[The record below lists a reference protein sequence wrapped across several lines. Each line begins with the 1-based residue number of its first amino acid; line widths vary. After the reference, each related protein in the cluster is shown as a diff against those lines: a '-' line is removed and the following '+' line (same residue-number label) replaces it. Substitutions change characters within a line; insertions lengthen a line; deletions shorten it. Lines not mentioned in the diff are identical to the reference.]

1 MIAAIHMLL
10 QKLIEKKSLQAI
22 KKELSV
28 LFLMKYK
35 IFENFKVL
43 TFTLEKKTKVEL
55 DTLAIK
61 FSIYDKNR
69 LGRDTLLGI
78 YELDVTSIYFSYQH
92 EYYRVWMAVTDPTD
106 TVEGS
111 TGFINATITVLGP
124 DDELPVNYIL
134 FIILRF
140 MICPQKK
147 LR

>member
-1 MIAAIHMLL
+1 
-10 QKLIEKKSLQAI
+10 
-22 KKELSV
+22 
-28 LFLMKYK
+28 
-35 IFENFKVL
+35 
-43 TFTLEKKTKVEL
+43 
-55 DTLAIK
+55 
-61 FSIYDKNR
+61 
-69 LGRDTLLGI
+69 
-78 YELDVTSIYFSYQH
+78 
-92 EYYRVWMAVTDPTD
+92 MAVTDPTD